1 MSGSVRIRSTKPYSW
16 ECIIKETILLF
27 QIKDMKNLVIYILL
41 DSKLRKHLS
50 TSVIGI
56 LRFSGCPELAPRV
69 SIERPVDSRFINALM
84 SLQWPKT
91 YLSLMAVFILRRLVI
106 RDHLTQAYDH
116 SLQTEGRPM

>member
-1 MSGSVRIRSTKPYSW
+1 M
-16 ECIIKETILLF
+16 
-27 QIKDMKNLVIYILL
+27 KDLVIYILL

-69 SIERPVDSRFINALM
+69 STESPVDSRFINALL

-91 YLSLMAVFILRRLVI
+91 YLSLMAGFILRRLVI
-106 RDHLTQAYDH
+106 RDHLTQACDH

>member
-1 MSGSVRIRSTKPYSW
+1 MSGSVRNRSTKPYSL

-27 QIKDMKNLVIYILL
+27 QIKDMKDLVIYILL

-56 LRFSGCPELAPRV
+56 LRFSGCPELALRARWTADL
-69 SIERPVDSRFINALM
+69 SIASTLL

-91 YLSLMAVFILRRLVI
+91 YLSLMAVFILCCLVI
-106 RDHLTQAYDH
+106 RDHLTQACDH

>member
-27 QIKDMKNLVIYILL
+27 QIKDMKDLVIYILL
-41 DSKLRKHLS
+41 DSKLRKRLS
-50 TSVIGI
+50 TSETGI

-69 SIERPVDSRFINALM
+69 SIESPVDSRFINA
-84 SLQWPKT
+84 LQWPKT

-106 RDHLTQAYDH
+106 RDHLTQACDH

>member
-1 MSGSVRIRSTKPYSW
+1 
-16 ECIIKETILLF
+16 
-27 QIKDMKNLVIYILL
+27 MKNLVIYILL

-56 LRFSGCPELAPRV
+56 LRFSGCPELALRV
-69 SIERPVDSRFINALM
+69 STESPVDSRFINALM

-106 RDHLTQAYDH
+106 RDHLTQACDL